1 MSPRQAPGF
10 PDAEEIGHEQQRWGV
25 CTRMMELRSVTVD
38 DVRKVKDKENRMSPE
53 EKGLR
58 RPKNKSDQRGPAAS
72 EG

>member
-1 MSPRQAPGF
+1 
-10 PDAEEIGHEQQRWGV
+10 
-25 CTRMMELRSVTVD
+25 MMELRSVTVD